1 MKYKEWYTAP
11 RAEKLKFIL
20 PLRLLVNLS
29 AVGEVHDFEDGGEL
43 E

>member
-1 MKYKEWYTAP
+1 MKRKYIAP
-11 RAEKLKFIL
+11 RAEELKVIL

-29 AVGEVHDFEDGGEL
+29 AVGEVYDFEDGGEL